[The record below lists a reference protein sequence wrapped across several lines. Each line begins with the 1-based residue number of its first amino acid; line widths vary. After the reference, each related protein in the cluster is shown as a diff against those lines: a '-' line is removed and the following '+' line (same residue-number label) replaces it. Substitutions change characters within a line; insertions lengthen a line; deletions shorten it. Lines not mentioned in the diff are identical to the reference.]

1 MQLNN
6 KEWDLKILKLG
17 FDGSL
22 IDKVY
27 KELLKFDEVPNL
39 ILMRKLEFSFL
50 NETS

>member
-17 FDGSL
+17 FGGSL
-22 IDKVY
+22 ID